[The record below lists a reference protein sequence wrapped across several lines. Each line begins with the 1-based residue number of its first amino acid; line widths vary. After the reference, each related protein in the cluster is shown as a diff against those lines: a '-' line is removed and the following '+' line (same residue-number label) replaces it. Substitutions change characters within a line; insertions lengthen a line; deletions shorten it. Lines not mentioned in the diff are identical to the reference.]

1 MFDEILEIKP
11 YFFSLRSVG
20 ENIILDLKFPISW
33 SIESIIKQRP
43 NVEFSVQDKND
54 KVKLISLMTAFSK
67 DGYLLLIDLCN
78 QIIKVNLEEELK
90 RRLFNEKMNEL
101 KLLFQNKSLDE
112 LKDITLIKNEE
123 YTDRDR
129 LIDEGNNDESTRTG
143 DEEEKNDRGDKKS
156 KQRRNT

>member
-54 KVKLISLMTAFSK
+54 KVILISLMTAFSK

-101 KLLFQNKSLDE
+101 KLLFQNK
-112 LKDITLIKNEE
+112 
-123 YTDRDR
+123 
-129 LIDEGNNDESTRTG
+129 
-143 DEEEKNDRGDKKS
+143 
-156 KQRRNT
+156 